1 MTDGNNLKTEY
12 VTLTK
17 LTPHPRN
24 VRQGDVGA
32 ISQSLTE
39 HGQYRPIIVQRST
52 GQIIAGNHTY
62 KAAKALGWK
71 QVAVNYLDVTDEQA
85 LRILLVDNRTNDL
98 ATYDDNALT
107 ELLASLA
114 ATDQTLTG
122 TGFDGDDL
130 DDLLFK
136 ANKTLG
142 TMVEGFSAPEAFEKY
157 EASGVRSIVLPYK
170 TEEWEELG
178 EKLSTLRARYGFDS
192 NAAVIAKLIRDQCD

>member
-32 ISQSLTE
+32 ISLSLTE
-39 HGQYRPIIVQRST
+39 HGQYRPLVVQRST
-52 GQIIAGNHTY
+52 GHIIAGNHTY
-62 KAAKALGWK
+62 KAALALGWK
-71 QVAVNYLDVTDEQA
+71 QLAVNYLDVTDEQA

-98 ATYDDNALT
+98 ATYDNNALT

-130 DDLLFK
+130 DDLLFR

-142 TMVEGFSAPEAFEKY
+142 TMTEGLTSHEAFETWQ
-157 EASGVRSIVLPYK
+157 AAGIQSIVLPYK
-170 TEEWEELG
+170 TEEWKEIG
-178 EKLSTLRARYGFDS
+178 DKLSTLRSRFGFDS
-192 NAAVIAKLIRDQCD
+192 NAAVVAKLIRDQCD